1 MLTTIAEKAIDGIF
15 ARIAN
20 AFEKAE
26 KTRDRELTGKAMLR
40 AYYIE
45 VRGNLD
51 LLGSLSKTALK
62 DHAVNSPAFSAIV
75 NRLETRIAEAILT
88 DDETAR
94 ENGLFRILQTTNA
107 VSSESSGE
115 VSAGV
120 TYRNVLEAVSFTLVK
135 ITVMRKLS
143 SLTDEEKTILHGI
156 RLARRV
162 ENLKTRLESVLKT
175 LRSLGGVT
183 GIPPDEKED

>member
-94 ENGLFRILQTTNA
+94 ENGLFQILQTTNA

-135 ITVMRKLS
+135 ITILRKLS